1 MGADTWASYTPHACS
16 PAAMLPLQE
25 QVCSPRKVSY
35 GEWKLGTGTRTA
47 VEGGA
52 ESERVRSEQ
61 AVWPRGAHLT
71 CRTGSHLL
79 SCTSLAP
86 RQWSIFRIVQTAL
99 RRGWP
104 AQGTP
109 GPNEKT
115 ELLAVSYSDAEV
127 AGAVCSPHCL
137 LLTVRG
143 VSGQPDCRPREKF

>member
-109 GPNEKT
+109 GPT
-115 ELLAVSYSDAEV
+115 RRPSCSQLATLMLRLPVLSA
-127 AGAVCSPHCL
+127 A
-137 LLTVRG
+137 LTVCFSLSE
-143 VSGQPDCRPREKF
+143 V